1 MERVRSI
8 VALAR
13 RRLLLAAWVA
23 SAWHAA
29 SLAMLALALASA
41 AFRLA
46 GRPWTAAGW
55 SVAGLASLALVAAW
69 SWSRALRAGRDP
81 IAVSMLA
88 DERLGSGER
97 LTTALALS
105 ASPGAAD
112 DPFAAAA
119 IADAERFAS
128 DRALPAALR
137 SGLPIRLPARWWWLP
152 ASAALLAVACLAVPV
167 PGPAGVPEARAAAG
181 ERGTTDEERR
191 LAAAVAAV
199 ESNPDLAEQL
209 EAELR
214 AARNAL
220 EGGDGAAPRAP
231 DEASR
236 EALRRAAELQAR
248 LAEVMDAPE
257 QQASRDLR
265 DALAGLDLPP
275 EEGAARDLAEA
286 LKQGDF
292 EAAQAALERL
302 QQEIGAQDALSPED
316 RAKLAAQLGDLAQQ
330 LGDMSKDPS
339 RLSESLQA
347 AGMDPSLAGSPE
359 ALEGALDRAS
369 QLNESQKAAIRSAA
383 KASKA
388 SREKLAKM
396 GDKVS
401 KMCKACKN
409 PGKGQPKEDAAGA
422 ASEMGEMLSEAEAD
436 EQLSMAAESASQ
448 AAQSGGSRA
457 GSSGGGQ
464 GAGGGIGSEG
474 TVERGEARDAALG
487 KDRFGTKARAETGS
501 GREGNVIAQQLVA
514 GDAPVGESRVA
525 LEKVASQIAPGYE
538 RGTEDDPVPAHL
550 KEVHKEYFGDLR
562 KRLERKGVRV
572 PAAEPAPAAAPATG
586 APAPAAAPA
595 TGASAPAA
603 APPRTGGGNGR

>member
-13 RRLLLAAWVA
+13 RRLVMAAWVA
-23 SAWHAA
+23 SAWQAA
-29 SLAMLALALASA
+29 SAAVLALALAVT

-46 GRPWTAAGW
+46 GRPWTPAEWAVA
-55 SVAGLASLALVAAW
+55 SVACMAAVAAW
-69 SWSRALRAGRDP
+69 AWSRAVRAARDP
-81 IAVSMLA
+81 LAVSMLA

-105 ASPGAAD
+105 GSSGAVD

-128 DRALPAALR
+128 DRSIPAALR
-137 SGLPIRLPARWWWLP
+137 KGLPVRLPARWWPLP

-167 PGPAGVPEARAAAG
+167 LGPGPADASAARAAAG

-199 ESNPDLAEQL
+199 EANPDLAERLQS
-209 EAELR
+209 ELQAAR
-214 AARNAL
+214 AALDGA
-220 EGGDGAAPRAP
+220 EGAAPPRSP
-231 DEASR
+231 EEAAR

-257 QQASRDLR
+257 QQAARDLR
-265 DALAGLDLPP
+265 DALAGLELPQD
-275 EEGAARDLAEA
+275 EGAARDLAEA

-292 EAAQAALERL
+292 EAAQAALEKL
-302 QQEIGAQDALSPED
+302 QQEIGAQDSLSPEE
-316 RAKLAAQLGDLAQQ
+316 RAKLASQLGDLAQQ
-330 LGDMSKDPS
+330 LGDMAKDPS
-339 RLSESLQA
+339 RLSKALEA

-359 ALEGALDRAS
+359 ALERALERAS
-369 QLNESQKAAIRSAA
+369 QLNESQKSAIRSAA

-409 PGKGQPKEDAAGA
+409 PGNGQPKEDSSGA
-422 ASEMGEMLSEAEAD
+422 ASEMGEMLSEAEAA
-436 EQLSMAAESASQ
+436 EQVSMAAESASQ

-487 KDRFGTKARAETGS
+487 KDRFGTKAEAEKGP
-501 GREGNVIAQQLVA
+501 GRESNVIAQQLVA
-514 GDAPVGESRVA
+514 GDAPVGESRLA
-525 LEKVASQIAPGYE
+525 LEEVAARIAPGYE

-550 KEVHKEYFGDLR
+550 REVHKEYFGDLR

-572 PAAEPAPAAAPATG
+572 PPGAPAAGPASAPG
-586 APAPAAAPA
+586 AA
-595 TGASAPAA
+595 APAA
-603 APPRTGGGNGR
+603 APPRTGGGNDR